1 MAYGALGTDTGGSCR
16 IPAAMCGIVGFKPT
30 AGRIPLAGAFPLSP
44 SLDSVGPLAR
54 SVDCCATL
62 DAVLSGEG
70 FEPIPDL
77 TASDLNLGVLNHYV
91 TDGLEKTVADNYER
105 ALRALTKAGM
115 KLTDIKLPELA
126 ELPDINRKGG
136 ISAAESYAVHR
147 PRLANDAARYD
158 PRVLVRI
165 VRGREQD
172 AADYIELLNI
182 RANFIARIARRIR
195 KFDAVL
201 MPTIPIVAPVL
212 SDLTSEDAYVKANGL
227 ALRNP
232 SIVNFI
238 DGCAI
243 TLPCHDPG
251 TAPVGLSLFGLANTD
266 ADLLSVARVV
276 EPIVAIDA

>member
-1 MAYGALGTDTGGSCR
+1 
-16 IPAAMCGIVGFKPT
+16 
-30 AGRIPLAGAFPLSP
+30 
-44 SLDSVGPLAR
+44 
-54 SVDCCATL
+54 VDCCATL
-62 DAVLSGEG
+62 DAVLSGQG

-77 TASDLNLGVLNHYV
+77 AASDINLAVLTHYV
-91 TDGLEKTVADNYER
+91 TDGLEKTVADNFER
-105 ALRALTKAGM
+105 ALRALTKAGA

-147 PRLANDAARYD
+147 PRLATDAARYD
-158 PRVLVRI
+158 PRVLIRI
-165 VRGREQD
+165 LRGREQD
-172 AADYIELLNI
+172 AADYIDLLNI
-182 RANFIARIARRIR
+182 RADFITRIARRIR

-212 SDLTSEDAYVKANGL
+212 SDLTSDDAYVKANGL

-266 ADLLSVARVV
+266 AALLSAARVV